1 MNWYVILFDVNR
13 RDFIKYNVFNNSH
26 FFRDIEQLMKEKD
39 LTWKDI
45 SERVSNFA
53 RYSFWSRCEYEMV
66 LNSWPDFGIGKKVD
80 VLWQLEINWNNF
92 IDYIYAEY
100 RRVNYG
106 Q

>member
-1 MNWYVILFDVNR
+1 MEWYVILYDVNK

-26 FFRDIEQLMKEKD
+26 LHRDIDLIMGKKE
-39 LTWKDI
+39 LTWMDI
-45 SERVSNFA
+45 SDWVKSSANYAFH
-53 RYSFWSRCEYEMV
+53 SKGEYEMV
-66 LNSWPDFGIGKKVD
+66 LNSWPDFGVDKKVD
-80 VLWQLEINWNNF
+80 VYWQLSINWKNF